1 MSVGRI
7 APIIRARYRLV
18 HRSVIRA
25 SCKPSFGGPGKRVV
39 LGVVGLALFVPTSAF
54 AASTPEQQ
62 LAERYA
68 PIVALK
74 AQTGACDSKGEPYRP
89 VPADV
94 VLGRSDVKLVD
105 GDGKLIAQAPTAS
118 VLFGKGENDYLDF
131 PGSPLNAGCSY
142 EKWGDAV
149 TQGAPTT
156 SYAHVVAQ
164 TGKPGKLALQY
175 WFYYVFNDFNNKH
188 ESDWEMIQLM
198 FDADTASEALAGTPV
213 EVGFSQHS
221 GAEKAPWNGDKLEK
235 QGTHP
240 VVYPGAGSHA
250 NYYSPAVWLGHS
262 AQEGF
267 GCDDTRGP
275 SQRLQTTPV
284 LLPVTAPTSAQAPF
298 AWLGYDG
305 HWGQKAGGPNTG
317 PTGPN
322 MKDQWTEPI
331 TWAEDE
337 WRDSSSQVP
346 GTKTMGTSATSFF
359 CGAVAG
365 GSQVYLRFL
374 RTPWF
379 VVGVLALIA
388 LFGIWLSR
396 RTKWKPA
403 PPLPIDQARP
413 GGEIFNAGWE
423 IYRRHFPLFLG
434 IGVIFVPLSA
444 LAAILQ
450 QAVFSLTGLGTFEQ
464 VASGDTVMQALIALL
479 FGSLS
484 TIVGTVL
491 VTAAAAEALERIDEG
506 GRPDALAAYRNSSP
520 RVGSLAWAWTRV
532 IVVTGVLTTTVVG
545 IPFAIFY
552 LVRKAVVTQAC
563 VVERLHATAGLR
575 RSTELV
581 KGHGLRVLAIAAC
594 VNVTAYLL
602 GPIVGMVFLF
612 LTPSSLSLINVI
624 SSLVYVLVMPY
635 VGIAIALLFYDLRRR
650 EAEAPAREPKVMS
663 DASAPTDRRN
673 TGDAAT
679 SGSA

>member
-1 MSVGRI
+1 MK
-7 APIIRARYRLV
+7 LV
-18 HRSVIRA
+18 VIGAAALALVVPARA
-25 SCKPSFGGPGKRVV
+25 S
-39 LGVVGLALFVPTSAF
+39 AE
-54 AASTPEQQ
+54 STPEQQ

-105 GDGKLIAQAPTAS
+105 GNGKLIAQAPTAS
-118 VLFGKGENDYLDF
+118 VMFGKGENDYLDF

-142 EKWGDAV
+142 EKWGDTV

-156 SYAHVVAQ
+156 SYAHVVTQ

-198 FDADTASEALAGTPV
+198 FDANSASEALAAAPV
-213 EVGFSQHS
+213 EVGFSQHE
-221 GAEKAPWNGDKLEK
+221 GAESAPWNGDKLEK

-379 VVGVLALIA
+379 VLGVLAAIT
-388 LFGIWLSR
+388 LFGVWLSR
-396 RTKWKPA
+396 RTRWKPA

-413 GGEIFNAGWE
+413 GGEIFNAAKAL
-423 IYRRHFPLFLG
+423 YRRHFALFLG
-434 IGVIFVPLSA
+434 VGIIFVPLSA

-450 QAVFSLTGLGTFEQ
+450 QAFFSLTGLGTFEQ
-464 VASGDTVMQALIALL
+464 VASGDPLIQAVVALL

-506 GRPDALAAYRNSSP
+506 GRPDALDAYRDVVP
-520 RVGSLAWAWTRV
+520 RLGSLAWAWTR
-532 IVVTGVLTTTVVG
+532 IVVIAGLLALTVVG

-552 LVRKAVVTQAC
+552 LVRKAVVTQVC
-563 VVERLHATAGLR
+563 VIERRHATASLR
-575 RSTELV
+575 RSTKLV
-581 KGHGLRVLAIAAC
+581 RGHGLRVLAIAGC
-594 VNVTAYLL
+594 INVSAYLL
-602 GPIVGMVFLF
+602 GPIVGIIFLF
-612 LTPSSLSLINVI
+612 LTPSSLELINVI
-624 SSLVYVLVMPY
+624 SSLVYIVVMPY
-635 VGIAIALLFYDLRRR
+635 VGIALALLFYDLRHR
-650 EAEAPAREPKVMS
+650 EAEPVAAKVSAVSTAEAPA
-663 DASAPTDRRN
+663 
-673 TGDAAT
+673 
-679 SGSA
+679 

>member
-1 MSVGRI
+1 MVALGC
-7 APIIRARYRLV
+7 AVPAQ
-18 HRSVIRA
+18 A
-25 SCKPSFGGPGKRVV
+25 S
-39 LGVVGLALFVPTSAF
+39 A
-54 AASTPEQQ
+54 AASTPEQL
-62 LAERYA
+62 LAEKYA

-74 AQTGACDSKGEPYRP
+74 QQTGLCDPEGEPYRP

-94 VLGRSDVKLVD
+94 VLGRPDVALVD
-105 GDGKLIAQAPTAS
+105 ANEKLLAQAPSAS
-118 VLFGKGENDYLDF
+118 VLFGKDEDNYLDF

-142 EKWGDAV
+142 EKWGDTV
-149 TQGAPTT
+149 TEGAPTT
-156 SYAHVVAQ
+156 SYAHIVTEA
-164 TGKPGKLALQY
+164 GKPDKLALQY
-175 WFYYVFNDFNNKH
+175 WFYYVFNDYNNKH

-198 FDADTASEALAGTPV
+198 FDAGSASEALATAPV

-262 AQEGF
+262 AQAGL

-275 SQRLQTTPV
+275 SQRQQTTPI
-284 LLPVTAPTSAQAPF
+284 LLPVSEPPNAEAPF
-298 AWLGYDG
+298 AWLTYDG
-305 HWGQKAGGPNTG
+305 HWGQKASGPNTG

-322 MKDQWTEPI
+322 MKDQWTKPV

-346 GTKTMGTSATSFF
+346 LTKTLGTSATSFF

-365 GSQVYLRFL
+365 GSSVYLRFL

-379 VVGVLALIA
+379 VLGVLAAIT
-388 LFGIWLSR
+388 LFGVWLSR
-396 RTKWKPA
+396 RTRWKPA

-413 GGEIFNAGWE
+413 GGEIFNAAKAL
-423 IYRRHFPLFLG
+423 YRRHFWLFLG
-434 IGVIFVPLSA
+434 IGIIFVPLSA
-444 LAAILQ
+444 LAAIVQ
-450 QAVFSLTGLGTFEQ
+450 QAFFSLTGLGTFEQ
-464 VASGDTVMQALIALL
+464 VVSGDALVQAVVALL

-484 TIVGTVL
+484 TIVGAVL

-506 GRPDALAAYRNSSP
+506 GRPDALAAYRNSAP
-520 RVGSLAWAWTRV
+520 RLGSLAWAWTR
-532 IVVTGVLTTTVVG
+532 IVVVAGLLTITVVG
-545 IPFAIFY
+545 IPFAILY

-563 VVERLHATAGLR
+563 VIEELHATASLR
-575 RSTELV
+575 RSTKLV
-581 KGHGLRVLAIAAC
+581 RGQGLRVLAIAAC

-602 GPIVGMVFLF
+602 GPIVGVLFLF

-624 SSLVYVLVMPY
+624 SSLVYVVVMPY

-650 EAEAPAREPKVMS
+650 ETEEAALEAPA
-663 DASAPTDRRN
+663 
-673 TGDAAT
+673 
-679 SGSA
+679 

>member
-1 MSVGRI
+1 LDRETTSDDISLFGRCRVS
-7 APIIRARYRLV
+7 AGLLPSAIIRT
-18 HRSVIRA
+18 
-25 SCKPSFGGPGKRVV
+25 KRVV
-39 LGVVGLALFVPTSAF
+39 TVALALALGVPAWAS
-54 AASTPEQQ
+54 AASTPEQR

-74 AQTGACDSKGEPYRP
+74 QQTAPCDSKGEPYRP
-89 VPADV
+89 VPADT
-94 VLGRSDVKLVD
+94 VLDRSDVRLLD
-105 GDGKLIAQAPTAS
+105 ASGKVLAQAPSAA

-142 EKWGDAV
+142 EKWADTV
-149 TQGAPTT
+149 TAGAPTT
-156 SYAHVVAQ
+156 SYAHIVSEA
-164 TGKPGKLALQY
+164 GKPGKLALQY

-198 FDADTASEALAGTPV
+198 FDASSASEALATEPV

-221 GAEKAPWNGDKLEK
+221 GAEQAPWSGDKLEK

-275 SQRLQTTPV
+275 SQRRQTTPT
-284 LLPVTAPTSAQAPF
+284 LLPVAAPASAQAPF
-298 AWLGYDG
+298 AWLAYGG

-322 MKDQWTEPI
+322 MKDQWTKPV

-346 GTKTMGTSATSFF
+346 LTKTLGTSATSFF
-359 CGAVAG
+359 CGAVEG
-365 GSQVYLRFL
+365 GSMVYLRFL

-379 VVGVLALIA
+379 VLGVLAAIA
-388 LFGIWLSR
+388 LFGVWLSR
-396 RTKWKPA
+396 RTHWKPA
-403 PPLPIDQARP
+403 PPLPIDERRP
-413 GGEIFNAGWE
+413 GGEIFNAGWA

-434 IGVIFVPLSA
+434 IGIVFVPLSA

-450 QAVFSLTGLGTFEQ
+450 QAVLSLTGLGTFEQ
-464 VASGDTVMQALIALL
+464 VASGDALVQGVVALL
-479 FGSLS
+479 FGQLS
-484 TIVGTVL
+484 TIVGAVL
-491 VTAAAAEALERIDEG
+491 VSAAAAEALKRIDEG
-506 GRPDALAAYRNSSP
+506 GRLDALTAYRNSGS
-520 RVGSLAWAWTRV
+520 RVGSLAWAWTRI
-532 IVVTGVLTTTVVG
+532 IVVAGLLTITVVG
-545 IPFAIFY
+545 IPLAVVY
-552 LVRKAVVTQAC
+552 LVRKAVVTQVC
-563 VVERLHATAGLR
+563 VIEDRDATPSLR
-575 RSTELV
+575 RSSKLV
-581 KGHGLRVLAIAAC
+581 RGHGLRVLAIAAC

-602 GPIVGMVFLF
+602 GPLIGVLFLF

-624 SSLVYVLVMPY
+624 SSLVYVVVMPY

-650 EAEAPAREPKVMS
+650 EIEEAALERSPVTRSEV
-663 DASAPTDRRN
+663 APRPE
-673 TGDAAT
+673 T
-679 SGSA
+679 SS